1 MDPGRRKEKDCQ
13 RWKLQ
18 GPALVFGRHGCLL
31 EHSWE
36 PASSKGTRMCQR
48 VGDVVYTSMQP
59 PAHAV
64 TLHTLRRRGE
74 TVLEGT
80 TCSRERFG
88 ALYSASPEQQ
98 GEQSKRFKFFGPR
111 CVSWCFPHSGGSSAL
126 NGGLMGQ

>member
-18 GPALVFGRHGCLL
+18 GPALVFGRHECLL

-74 TVLEGT
+74 TVLEGNH
-80 TCSRERFG
+80 
-88 ALYSASPEQQ
+88 LQQ
-98 GEQSKRFKFFGPR
+98 GKVWCSLLGLPR
-111 CVSWCFPHSGGSSAL
+111 AAGGTK
-126 NGGLMGQ
+126 QEI